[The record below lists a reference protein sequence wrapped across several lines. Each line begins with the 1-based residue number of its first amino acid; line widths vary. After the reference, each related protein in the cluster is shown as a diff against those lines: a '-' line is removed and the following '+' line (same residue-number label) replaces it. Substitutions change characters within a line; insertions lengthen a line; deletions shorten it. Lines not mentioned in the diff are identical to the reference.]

1 MAAATESE
9 NCDGESQSIWV
20 TEKQKKLWITK
31 DKGPIFVFNHR
42 VPLVPLI

>member
-9 NCDGESQSIWV
+9 NCDCVSQSIWV
-20 TEKQKKLWITK
+20 TEKRKKIMK
-31 DKGPIFVFNHR
+31 DKGPIFTLKHR